1 MYLSAAVANG
11 VRMCINYGRPIL
23 CEGDESVKLGRL
35 FLEHPLATVE
45 DSRCV
50 VICEIFSMREPLHR
64 VLSHRVYGQ
73 SVDRLIAEAMVKLEA
88 WETYWQ
94 AYYGRRVR
102 VT

>member
-64 VLSHRVYGQ
+64 VLSHRVGSLGDLLA
-73 SVDRLIAEAMVKLEA
+73 SVLR
-88 WETYWQ
+88 
-94 AYYGRRVR
+94 
-102 VT
+102 